1 MHQYLRAIGFSEIT
15 KQKEIDRILD
25 TLQDSVAD
33 ASELKYIDNQGK
45 ESFRTECSAPG
56 IGSVIL
62 AHNQSDDMTWQMR
75 ALVGPNIGI
84 NLSGYID
91 DDGVLVRRHY
101 YPYLISPSASSTT
114 PCTIYRHIDE
124 DIYSGMIEDDR
135 FGLSLIFRLDNAADY
150 LTRDM
155 LELPIDTKD
164 VHLAALCNEAK
175 IILPSQS
182 VLDRKG
188 MEDES
193 DIIKESLLEAARS
206 GDEEAIDAL
215 TIRELTLNSQISRRI
230 DTEDIYTIVDSCFI
244 PQGIE
249 CDTYSIVGQ
258 IRNIN
263 KVENVFGI
271 ESNRI
276 IFSLAIN
283 EKDLTGEPAVGR
295 RFKGTI
301 WMMGTA
307 TWRD

>member
-1 MHQYLRAIGFSEIT
+1 MVEEEKRQKLFYLFSPHKKLSEKAGWEI
-15 KQKEIDRILD
+15 
-25 TLQDSVAD
+25 
-33 ASELKYIDNQGK
+33 
-45 ESFRTECSAPG
+45 
-56 IGSVIL
+56 
-62 AHNQSDDMTWQMR
+62 
-75 ALVGPNIGI
+75 
-84 NLSGYID
+84 
-91 DDGVLVRRHY
+91 
-101 YPYLISPSASSTT
+101 
-114 PCTIYRHIDE
+114 
-124 DIYSGMIEDDR
+124 
-135 FGLSLIFRLDNAADY
+135 
-150 LTRDM
+150 
-155 LELPIDTKD
+155 
-164 VHLAALCNEAK
+164 
-175 IILPSQS
+175 
-182 VLDRKG
+182 
-188 MEDES
+188 
-193 DIIKESLLEAARS
+193 IIKESLLEAARS

-263 KVENVFGI
+263 KVENVFTNENIWIFGI

-307 TWRD
+307 TWRDWYDNISRTDVAAKDIFIYNKIIK